1 MDVLLF
7 ILIFCLSFVDVAN
20 SDCRCRKLYECMT
33 LTGEKPRCFFGC
45 QPGWS
50 GISCENKTDTSMASP
65 CHCYYDFDCNYD
77 GYCSRCLSGWTGTRC
92 ERKIT
97 STIYKNTHRNS
108 EDDSSAVYN
117 SLGYIALIILGATI
131 FCCCI
136 AAGIRKNSGAPRAS
150 SASRSS
156 TDITRDGHTSRDRSS
171 RMWRTAASAESQM
184 TNPSLN
190 SFHEIDRIDNGT
202 SQHVSFELQT
212 DIPSHM
218 EPPPSYESIMSRSN
232 EAFQSTESLPTSS
245 LALNKDSREVIETPP
260 EYATVTSQYNNN
272 LQSSQSDVLSN

>member
-1 MDVLLF
+1 
-7 ILIFCLSFVDVAN
+7 
-20 SDCRCRKLYECMT
+20 
-33 LTGEKPRCFFGC
+33 
-45 QPGWS
+45 
-50 GISCENKTDTSMASP
+50 
-65 CHCYYDFDCNYD
+65 
-77 GYCSRCLSGWTGTRC
+77 
-92 ERKIT
+92 
-97 STIYKNTHRNS
+97 
-108 EDDSSAVYN
+108 
-117 SLGYIALIILGATI
+117 
-131 FCCCI
+131 
-136 AAGIRKNSGAPRAS
+136 
-150 SASRSS
+150 
-156 TDITRDGHTSRDRSS
+156 
-171 RMWRTAASAESQM
+171 M

-272 LQSSQSDVLSN
+272 LQSSQSDVLSNEFSQTNHV